1 MLVHWKRGKGE
12 PDAAPELLR
21 EVTVAVA
28 CGNTHSASVTAAG
41 DALTWGSGGFGEL
54 GDGELTEERA
64 APAPVPGLRGGARV
78 VAVSCGF
85 YHTAAVRDDGSVW
98 AWGWGR
104 HGQLGLAPHL
114 HGLLLRLASLLD
126 LALRDSPQ
134 RGVSRPLRTFYSG
147 LKRRKKRPFK
157 TRRRQKKQ
165 CGVPSKAQFR
175 RLVRRATPSDQN
187 ERPRRRFLG
196 LGWALS
202 KTGCVCS
209 VPCILGSPEL
219 YTLPLTAALS
229 EQLPGYIN
237 FHNPK
242 RER

>member
-104 HGQLGLAPHL
+104 HGQLGLGAREQSAAPARVEALAAHRATAVACG
-114 HGLLLRLASLLD
+114 HYATAVVAADGGVFSWGELRAAAASD
-126 LALRDSPQ
+126 EPPAAAARAAAGGANASVAAA
-134 RGVSRPLRTFYSG
+134 RGDG
-147 LKRRKKRPFK
+147 
-157 TRRRQKKQ
+157 
-165 CGVPSKAQFR
+165 GV
-175 RLVRRATPSDQN
+175 VRRP
-187 ERPRRRFLG
+187 PRRR
-196 LGWALS
+196 A
-202 KTGCVCS
+202 
-209 VPCILGSPEL
+209 
-219 YTLPLTAALS
+219 
-229 EQLPGYIN
+229 
-237 FHNPK
+237 
-242 RER
+242 RD